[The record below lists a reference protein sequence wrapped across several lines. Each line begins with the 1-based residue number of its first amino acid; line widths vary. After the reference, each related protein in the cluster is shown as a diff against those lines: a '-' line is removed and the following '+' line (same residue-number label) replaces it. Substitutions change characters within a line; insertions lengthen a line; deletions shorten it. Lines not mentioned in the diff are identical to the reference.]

1 MWNTLT
7 RTMALMTREEK
18 RRGGMLLILVVLMA
32 MFETFGIAAL
42 LPFFQL
48 LSDPSAIDSIP
59 LAQAAYKWTGLQSH
73 HSFLTVIGFCA
84 FGIIVCAAVI
94 RIVTTYA
101 MNLYAQVGGH
111 HLAERLLGMYL
122 RQPYVFF
129 LSHHSSDLTKSIMSD
144 SQALVSL
151 ILQPGMYVIAY
162 TLVLVIMT
170 SMMVAL
176 DPMLAL
182 IVGGVIGSLYVLIY
196 QMIKRMLSRIGR
208 DLEVATKER
217 FSSIDV
223 ALGGI
228 KDIKLLGREK
238 VYLDQFRP
246 ASLRCAQHQ
255 ATNSTLS
262 ESPRYLIEA
271 VAIGGALALALIL
284 LTTKSSGSGVVLPGL
299 SVYALAGYKLIPAAQ
314 RIYSGFSN
322 LRFGE
327 GTLDSITADFGSELS
342 QVQVHEAPP
351 PAMIPS
357 REILL
362 DDVVFAYPSAKKNAL
377 DGVRLTIPVG
387 TSIGLVG
394 GTGAG
399 KTTLVDIILGLLSPT
414 SGHLVVD
421 GQPIDESNLRAWQQ
435 ALGYVPQSIFL
446 ADASV
451 AENIALGVAK
461 SDIDMAKIEE
471 CARMAQI
478 HDFVMA
484 EMPQQY
490 QTTVGERG
498 VRLSGGQRQRIGI
511 ARALYHN
518 PSVLVLDEATSAL
531 DTITEQ
537 AVMESVQALSHQKTI
552 IMIAHRLSTVRS
564 CDIIF
569 MLDHGHLGAHG
580 SYEELLATN
589 KKFKAMV

>member
-7 RTMALMTREEK
+7 RTIALMTREEK
-18 RRGGMLLILVVLMA
+18 RRGGLLLILVVLMA

-48 LSDPSAIDSIP
+48 LSDPDALETNK
-59 LAQAAYKWTGLQSH
+59 LAKNVYEWSGLDGRH
-73 HSFLTVIGFCA
+73 NFLTAVGFFA
-84 FGIIVCAAVI
+84 FGIIISAATI

-111 HLAERLLGMYL
+111 HLAERLLSMYL
-122 RQPYVFF
+122 RQPYEFF
-129 LSHHSSDLTKSIMSD
+129 LEHHSSDLTKKIMLD
-144 SQALVSL
+144 SQSLVSQ

-162 TLVLVIMT
+162 TLVLMIMT
-170 SMMVAL
+170 SMMLAL
-176 DPMLAL
+176 DPVLAL
-182 IVGGVIGSLYVLIY
+182 AVGGVIGSLYVLIY
-196 QMIKRMLSRIGR
+196 QTIKRLLSRLGR

-217 FSSIDV
+217 FSAIDV
-223 ALGGI
+223 AFGGI
-228 KDIKLLGREK
+228 KDIKLLGREN

-255 ATNSTLS
+255 ATNATLG

-271 VAIGGALALALIL
+271 VAIGGALALALVL
-284 LTTKSSGSGVVLPGL
+284 LATSSGSGIVLPGL

-314 RIYSGFSN
+314 RIYSGLSN

-327 GTLDSITADFGSELS
+327 GTLDSITADFN
-342 QVQVHEAPP
+342 A
-351 PAMIPS
+351 
-357 REILL
+357 EIAFTPLQEVTTTAILPKLEIVL
-362 DDVVFAYPSAKKNAL
+362 DNVVFAYPKAKKNAL
-377 DGVRLTIPVG
+377 NGVELIIPVG
-387 TSIGLVG
+387 ASIGLVG

-399 KTTLVDIILGLLSPT
+399 KTTLVDIILGLLRPT
-414 SGHLVVD
+414 DGQLIVD
-421 GQPIDESNLRAWQQ
+421 GQAIDDHNLRAWQQ

-461 SDIDMAKIEE
+461 RDIDMVKIEE

-478 HDFVMA
+478 HDFVMN
-484 EMPQQY
+484 EMPDQY
-490 QTTVGERG
+490 YTTVGERG

-531 DTITEQ
+531 DSITEQ

-552 IMIAHRLSTVRS
+552 IMIAHRLSTVRA
-564 CDIIF
+564 CDTIF
-569 MLDHGHLGAHG
+569 MLDHGRLSDHG
-580 SYEELLATN
+580 TYDELLASS